1 MHLWQHQI
9 LKKNYLLQPYIV
21 TSKPKRISVAWGCVH
36 IVFLLFY
43 VKYNIKH
50 KAVHWRCG
58 NYFPQGPTWD
68 LQNNIKAL
76 VDNWYEDR
84 HEDSLGKI
92 IR

>member
-1 MHLWQHQI
+1 ML
-9 LKKNYLLQPYIV
+9 NN
-21 TSKPKRISVAWGCVH
+21 
-36 IVFLLFY
+36 
-43 VKYNIKH
+43 NIKH
-50 KAVHWRCG
+50 KADHWRCG